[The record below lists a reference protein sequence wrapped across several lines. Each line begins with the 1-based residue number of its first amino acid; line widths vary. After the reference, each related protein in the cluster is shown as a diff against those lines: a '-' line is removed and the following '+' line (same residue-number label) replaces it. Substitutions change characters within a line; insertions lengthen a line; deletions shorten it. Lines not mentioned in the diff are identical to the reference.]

1 MEEIVLHRAKI
12 TGILDENTPFCVVKE
27 ILQAH
32 NLSSVKIDEKDIK
45 FSILQNEVQK
55 INSYRPTVLMGK
67 LEDNLR
73 YIATFVNPECRTWTK
88 NSLIKSFHHLNHF
101 LDDEIDISTIQY
113 SQKDPN
119 NIEAYNACMLYGLCK
134 KYQIETHWKMTGIQ
148 MLQLIQKYTLDI
160 HQLRSGLIPLIDIL
174 TKSQLLSI
182 YSILNRKTTDSSS
195 FQPLIQ
201 GSRTTRTDVL
211 TVKKDIPPLLTLD
224 PIKLVEVH
232 KQFIDMT
239 FLLSSIE
246 PKTHFE
252 AIVLFALLYQLN
264 ITESKYPLLEYDEF
278 QKYKNKDL
286 YIPYDSQFQKKY
298 RKNKEWYSIHHH
310 WCPELA
316 FVYSE
321 KETKQF
327 CIQEGY
333 TSDDFRTFDANT
345 LLHMSRISINIYSG
359 KNVCNLEEK
368 STPIYLESV
377 SEITNDEC
385 FTLGL
390 LSEPESLQTYH
401 SSELA
406 DTFIQLKNYIHPKYN
421 NEALPNRVISKLQL
435 LSMKKG
441 NQDLLK
447 AITVVEKWKQYS
459 NEFSENL
466 RKYYSQNPTV
476 VDYLYKVLDCAMY
489 MRGWKV
495 NMETYPLTEE
505 QTKFISEENQNKLE
519 TNVFESIQALQKWIE
534 ETSQYSEEEKVCLK
548 KLPLMKFSQEGET
561 KVFVLTPDPDDGDSI
576 LHRLE
581 IVLSGDKYKNMKSCI
596 RLSSNILLH
605 SVYFYICS
613 LGLPEPYN
621 IFELSHIT

>member
-264 ITESKYPLLEYDEF
+264 ITESKCMLPFSSFILSCNNVSRF
-278 QKYKNKDL
+278 KRF
-286 YIPYDSQFQKKY
+286 SG
-298 RKNKEWYSIHHH
+298 YS
-310 WCPELA
+310 
-316 FVYSE
+316 
-321 KETKQF
+321 
-327 CIQEGY
+327 
-333 TSDDFRTFDANT
+333 T
-345 LLHMSRISINIYSG
+345 L
-359 KNVCNLEEK
+359 
-368 STPIYLESV
+368 
-377 SEITNDEC
+377 IT
-385 FTLGL
+385 G
-390 LSEPESLQTYH
+390 S
-401 SSELA
+401 
-406 DTFIQLKNYIHPKYN
+406 
-421 NEALPNRVISKLQL
+421 
-435 LSMKKG
+435 
-441 NQDLLK
+441 
-447 AITVVEKWKQYS
+447 
-459 NEFSENL
+459 
-466 RKYYSQNPTV
+466 
-476 VDYLYKVLDCAMY
+476 
-489 MRGWKV
+489 
-495 NMETYPLTEE
+495 
-505 QTKFISEENQNKLE
+505 
-519 TNVFESIQALQKWIE
+519 
-534 ETSQYSEEEKVCLK
+534 
-548 KLPLMKFSQEGET
+548 
-561 KVFVLTPDPDDGDSI
+561 
-576 LHRLE
+576 
-581 IVLSGDKYKNMKSCI
+581 LSGYIFLRIFSN
-596 RLSSNILLH
+596 SS
-605 SVYFYICS
+605 
-613 LGLPEPYN
+613 
-621 IFELSHIT
+621 